1 MASWDVLT
9 AKDYRPKSWL
19 LTEVEVSCRLETLW
33 NFEGF
38 RQDEFITV
46 TLT

>member
-19 LTEVEVSCRLETLW
+19 LTEVEASWPKYSMMQGRGL
-33 NFEGF
+33 
-38 RQDEFITV
+38 TV
-46 TLT
+46 RNLAD